1 MANTRTRS
9 LATRLSWASVTA
21 LAVCLSL
28 GSGTALGAD
37 APKPPQNSAKA
48 GKVIKEAHEDLS
60 AKPPKYSEA
69 IAKLK
74 EADGTAGKNAYDQHV
89 INDMLA
95 YAYLKTNDFP
105 EAARAWEAEL
115 GDGYTSEPET
125 QQKVRGL
132 SEVYYQLKNYDK
144 AIDYGQRAL
153 KGGFGDD
160 HTKTIVG
167 QAYYLKGDWKGT
179 LKFEDDVVSS
189 TIKAGGTPAAE
200 PLSLILSSCVKLED
214 NACQTKA
221 LERLVTYYPKPEYWS
236 NLLITVLKEAAS
248 SDSNTLQVYRLMWD
262 TDVLKSGDDYTEMA
276 QLAMDQGT
284 PGDAQRVLQR
294 ALERNLFTDQRTKD
308 KNQRLLDKAKQ
319 GATNDQASLEKTLKE
334 AEAGTT
340 GGKNAGMG
348 LAYLSYGQYD
358 KASDQLSKA
367 VAKGGLR
374 NAADTQLLLG
384 IAELKSGHKE
394 DAIKAFKAVK
404 GDPVLERLGTLWTIH
419 ARQAQ

>member
-1 MANTRTRS
+1 
-9 LATRLSWASVTA
+9 
-21 LAVCLSL
+21 L
-28 GSGTALGAD
+28 GHGTALGAD
-37 APKPPQNSAKA
+37 APKAPQNSPKA

-105 EAARAWEAEL
+105 EAAKAWEAEI
-115 GDGYTSEPET
+115 GDGFTTEQET

-153 KGGFGDD
+153 KGGYGDD

-179 LKFEDDVVSS
+179 LKFEEDLVSS

-200 PLSLILSSCVKLED
+200 PLSLILSACVKLED
-214 NACQTKA
+214 NACQTKG

-236 NLLITVLKEAAS
+236 NLLLVLLKEASS
-248 SDSNTLQVYRLMWD
+248 SDTNTLQVYRLMWE
-262 TDVLKSGDDYTEMA
+262 TDVLKSGDDFTEMA

-294 ALERNLFTDQRTKD
+294 ALERNLYTDQRTKD

-319 GATNDQASLEKTLKE
+319 GATSDQASLEKTLKE
-334 AEAGTT
+334 AEAATT

-358 KASDQLSKA
+358 KAIDQLSKA

-384 IAELKSGHKE
+384 IAELKGGHKE
-394 DAIKAFKAVK
+394 DAMKAFKAVK
-404 GDPVLERLGTLWTIH
+404 GDPVLERLGTLWAIH

>member
-1 MANTRTRS
+1 MAHTRNRFPATH
-9 LATRLSWASVTA
+9 LATGAA
-21 LAVCLSL
+21 LALCLSL
-28 GSGTALGAD
+28 GHGTALGAD
-37 APKPPQNSAKA
+37 APKAPQNSPKA

-105 EAARAWEAEL
+105 EAAKAWEAEI
-115 GDGYTSEPET
+115 GDGFTTEQET

-153 KGGFGDD
+153 KGGYGDD

-179 LKFEDDVVSS
+179 LKFEEDLVSS

-200 PLSLILSSCVKLED
+200 PLSLILSACVKLED
-214 NACQTKA
+214 SACQTKG

-236 NLLITVLKEAAS
+236 NLLLVLLKEASS
-248 SDSNTLQVYRLMWD
+248 SDTNTLQVYRLMWD
-262 TDVLKSGDDYTEMA
+262 TDVLKSGDDFTEMA

-294 ALERNLFTDQRTKD
+294 ALERNLYTDQRTKD

-319 GATNDQASLEKTLKE
+319 GATSDQASLEKTLKE
-334 AEAGTT
+334 AEAATT

-358 KASDQLSKA
+358 KAIDQLTKA
-367 VAKGGLR
+367 LAKGGLR

-384 IAELKSGHKE
+384 IAQLKGGHKD
-394 DAIKAFKAVK
+394 DAIKTFKAVK
-404 GDPVLERLGTLWTIH
+404 GDPVLERLGTLWAIH

>member
-1 MANTRTRS
+1 MAHTRNRFPATH
-9 LATRLSWASVTA
+9 LATGAA
-21 LAVCLSL
+21 LALCLSL
-28 GSGTALGAD
+28 GHGTALGAD
-37 APKPPQNSAKA
+37 APKAPQNSPKA

-105 EAARAWEAEL
+105 EAAKAWEAEI
-115 GDGYTSEPET
+115 GDGFTTEQET

-153 KGGFGDD
+153 KGGYGDD

-179 LKFEDDVVSS
+179 LKFEEDLVSS

-200 PLSLILSSCVKLED
+200 PLSLILSACVKLED
-214 NACQTKA
+214 SACQTKG

-236 NLLITVLKEAAS
+236 NLLLVLLKEASS
-248 SDSNTLQVYRLMWD
+248 SDTNTLQVYRLMWD
-262 TDVLKSGDDYTEMA
+262 TDVLKSGDDFTEMA

-294 ALERNLFTDQRTKD
+294 ALERNLYTDQRTKD
-308 KNQRLLDKAKQ
+308 KNQRLLDKAKH
-319 GATNDQASLEKTLKE
+319 GATSDQASLEKTLKE
-334 AEAGTT
+334 AEAATT

-358 KASDQLSKA
+358 KAIDQLTKA
-367 VAKGGLR
+367 LAKGGLR

-384 IAELKSGHKE
+384 IAQLKGGHKD
-394 DAIKAFKAVK
+394 DAIKTFKAVK
-404 GDPVLERLGTLWTIH
+404 GDPVLERLGTLWAIH

>member
-1 MANTRTRS
+1 MAHTRNRFPATH
-9 LATRLSWASVTA
+9 LATGAA
-21 LAVCLSL
+21 LALCLSL
-28 GSGTALGAD
+28 GQGAALAAD
-37 APKPPQNSAKA
+37 APKAPQNSPKA

-105 EAARAWEAEL
+105 EAAKAWEAEI
-115 GDGYTSEPET
+115 GDGFTTEQET

-153 KGGFGDD
+153 KGGYGDD

-179 LKFEDDVVSS
+179 LKFEEDLVSS

-200 PLSLILSSCVKLED
+200 PLSLILSACVKLED
-214 NACQTKA
+214 NACQTKG

-236 NLLITVLKEAAS
+236 NLLLVLLKEASS
-248 SDSNTLQVYRLMWD
+248 SDTNTLQVYRLMWE
-262 TDVLKSGDDYTEMA
+262 TDVLKSGDDFTEMA

-294 ALERNLFTDQRTKD
+294 ALERNLYTDQRTKD

-319 GATNDQASLEKTLKE
+319 GATSDQASLEKTLKE
-334 AEAGTT
+334 AEAATT

-358 KASDQLSKA
+358 KAIDQLSKA
-367 VAKGGLR
+367 IAKGGLR

-384 IAELKSGHKE
+384 IAQLKGGHKD
-394 DAIKAFKAVK
+394 DAIKTFKAVK
-404 GDPVLERLGTLWTIH
+404 GDPVLERLGTLWAIH

>member
-1 MANTRTRS
+1 MAHTRNRFPATH
-9 LATRLSWASVTA
+9 LATGAA
-21 LAVCLSL
+21 LALCLSL
-28 GSGTALGAD
+28 GHGAALGAD
-37 APKPPQNSAKA
+37 APKTPQNSAKA
-48 GKVIKEAHEDLS
+48 GKVIKEAHDDLS

-74 EADGTAGKNAYDQHV
+74 EADGTAGKNPYDQHV
-89 INDMLA
+89 INDLLA
-95 YAYLKTNDFP
+95 FAYVRTNDFADAVKP
-105 EAARAWEAEL
+105 LEAEL
-115 GDGYTSEPET
+115 DDGFTPAGD
-125 QQKVRGL
+125 QQTKTREL
-132 SEVYYQLKNYDK
+132 SQIYYQLKNYDK
-144 AIDYGQRAL
+144 AIEYGQRAI
-153 KGGFGDD
+153 KGGFAEEQ
-160 HTKTIVG
+160 TKTIVG

-179 LKFEDDVVSS
+179 LKFEDDLVSNI
-189 TIKAGGTPAAE
+189 IKAGGTPAAE

-214 NACQTKA
+214 NACTTKA

-236 NLLITVLKEAAS
+236 NLLIGVLKQAS
-248 SDSNTLQVYRLMWD
+248 SSDANTLQVYRLMWD
-262 TDVLKSGDDYTEMA
+262 TDVLKNGDDYTEMA

-294 ALERNLFTDQRTKD
+294 AMERNLFTDQRTKD

-319 GATNDQASLEKTLKE
+319 GAANDQASLEKTLKE
-334 AEAGTT
+334 AEAATT

-358 KASDQLSKA
+358 KAIDQLTKA

-384 IAELKSGHKE
+384 IAELKGGHKD

-404 GDPVLERLGTLWTIH
+404 GDPVLMRLGTLWAIH

>member
-1 MANTRTRS
+1 MAHTRNRFPATH
-9 LATRLSWASVTA
+9 LASGAA
-21 LAVCLSL
+21 LALCLSL
-28 GSGTALGAD
+28 GHGAALGAD
-37 APKPPQNSAKA
+37 APPKAPQNSAKA

-89 INDMLA
+89 INDLLA
-95 YAYLKTNDFP
+95 FAYVRTNDFP
-105 EAARAWEAEL
+105 DAIKALEAEL
-115 GDGYTSEPET
+115 DDGFTPVGD
-125 QQKVRGL
+125 QQTKTRELSGL
-132 SEVYYQLKNYDK
+132 YYQLKNYDK
-144 AIDYGQRAL
+144 AIDYGQRAI
-153 KGGFGDD
+153 KGGYGDEQN
-160 HTKTIVG
+160 KTIVG

-179 LKFEDDVVSS
+179 LKFEESVVDPI
-189 TIKAGGTPAAE
+189 IKGGGTPANE
-200 PLSLILSSCVKLED
+200 PLTLILSACVKLED
-214 NACQTKA
+214 NACTTRA
-221 LERLVTYYPKPEYWS
+221 LERLVTYYPKPDYWS
-236 NLLITVLKEAAS
+236 NLLIVLLKEASS

-262 TDVLKSGDDYTEMA
+262 TDVLKNADDYTEMA

-294 ALERNLFTDQRTKD
+294 AMERNLFTDQRTKD

-334 AEAGTT
+334 AEAATT

-358 KASDQLSKA
+358 KAIDQLTKA
-367 VAKGGLR
+367 VGKGGLR

-384 IAELKSGHKE
+384 IAELKGGHKE

-404 GDPVLERLGTLWTIH
+404 GDPVLERLGTLWAIH

>member
-1 MANTRTRS
+1 MAHTRNRFPATH
-9 LATRLSWASVTA
+9 LATGAA
-21 LAVCLSL
+21 LALCLSL
-28 GSGTALGAD
+28 GHGAALGAD
-37 APKPPQNSAKA
+37 APKTPQNSPKA

-105 EAARAWEAEL
+105 EAAKAWEAEI
-115 GDGYTSEPET
+115 GDGFTTEQET

-153 KGGFGDD
+153 KGGYGDD

-179 LKFEDDVVSS
+179 LKFEDDIVSN
-189 TIKAGGTPAAE
+189 TIKAGGTPASE
-200 PLSLILSSCVKLED
+200 PLSLILSSCVKLD
-214 NACQTKA
+214 DTACQTKA
-221 LERLVTYYPKPEYWS
+221 LERLVTYYPKPEYWT
-236 NLLITVLKEAAS
+236 NLLLTVLKEASS
-248 SDSNTLQVYRLMWD
+248 SDTNTLQVYRLMWE
-262 TDVLKSGDDYTEMA
+262 TDVLKSADDYTEMA

-294 ALERNLFTDQRTKD
+294 AMERNLFTDQRTKD

-319 GATNDQASLEKTLKE
+319 GAANDQASLEKTLKE

-358 KASDQLSKA
+358 KAIDQLSKA

-384 IAELKSGHKE
+384 IAELKGGHKE
-394 DAIKAFKAVK
+394 DAIKTFKAVK
-404 GDPVLERLGTLWTIH
+404 GDAVLERLGTLWAIH

>member
-1 MANTRTRS
+1 MAHTRNRFPATH
-9 LATRLSWASVTA
+9 LATGAA
-21 LAVCLSL
+21 LALCLSL
-28 GSGTALGAD
+28 GHGTALGAD
-37 APKPPQNSAKA
+37 APKAPQNSPKA

-105 EAARAWEAEL
+105 EAAKAWEAEI
-115 GDGYTSEPET
+115 GDGFTTEQET

-153 KGGFGDD
+153 KGGYGDD

-179 LKFEDDVVSS
+179 LKFEEDLVSS

-200 PLSLILSSCVKLED
+200 PLSLILSACVKLED
-214 NACQTKA
+214 SACQTKG

-236 NLLITVLKEAAS
+236 NLLLVLLKEASS
-248 SDSNTLQVYRLMWD
+248 SDTNTLQVYRLMWD
-262 TDVLKSGDDYTEMA
+262 TDVLKSGDDFTEMA

-294 ALERNLFTDQRTKD
+294 ALERNLYTDQRTKD

-319 GATNDQASLEKTLKE
+319 GATSDQASLEKTLKE
-334 AEAGTT
+334 AEAATT

-358 KASDQLSKA
+358 KAIDQLTKA
-367 VAKGGLR
+367 LAKGGLR

-384 IAELKSGHKE
+384 IAQLKGGHKD
-394 DAIKAFKAVK
+394 DAIKSFKAVK
-404 GDPVLERLGTLWTIH
+404 GDPVLERLGTLWAIH